1 MLVVEG
7 LYAGY
12 GEVNVLFDVSIE
24 VGQNES
30 WPSLA
35 PMERARAL
43 W

>member
-1 MLVVEG
+1 MLVVER
-7 LYAGY
+7 LCAGY

-30 WPSLA
+30 VA
-35 PMERARAL
+35 IVGANGEARAL